1 MKRVLSLR
9 NRLVVSAVFM
19 AVFFTASS
27 FTFNPSVDAPLVGDP
42 PQKKEQRVKVIVKKD
57 GKETKIDTTFNLPD
71 EKMINFKVDSM
82 LKKFDFAALDS
93 GKFNVFFDHPGKR
106 MRYFKHGE
114 GNLPGDEKFDILIQ
128 NCDSG
133 MRKHMRKIVRVDDNG
148 ETISLGDMENDE
160 LLPPPPPPPPPAP
173 PYPPFMRNNQFG
185 NNPSEFNSNDES
197 IISYNKKDIGK
208 GLEKITIIRKKR
220 AEYKQVEDI
229 KQDTDMPH
237 DSKK

>member
-19 AVFFTASS
+19 AVFFTTSS

-57 GKETKIDTTFNLPD
+57 GKTTKIDTTFNLPD

-93 GKFNVFFDHPGKR
+93 GKFNVFFDHPGNR
-106 MRYFKHGE
+106 MKYFKHGE

-133 MRKHMRKIVRVDDNG
+133 MRKHMRKIVHVDDNG

-160 LLPPPPPPPPPAP
+160 LLPPPPPPAP
-173 PYPPFMRNNQFG
+173 PYPPFVMNGQSG
-185 NNPSEFNSNDES
+185 NNVFEFDSNDES

-220 AEYKQVEDI
+220 VEHIQNEDI
-229 KQDTDMPH
+229 NQEAEMSK